1 MQRKLFLSIAVISI
15 LLIISASAHASPS
28 ADVRYNETDL
38 GEGLWQYDYTFYN
51 SSDAGESLYSIY
63 LYPNESTIDWIN
75 IPTGWDS
82 TLSGFTPIS
91 TSMIDAYSTFPANDI
106 AAGSSLGSFSF
117 TIDYQAGSIPYD
129 AYFSDFQVVSGN
141 TAMAIVPE
149 PISSILFIS
158 GGILLY
164 GRRCYR
170 KVS

>member
-1 MQRKLFLSIAVISI
+1 MQRKLFLSAVVISI
-15 LLIISASAHASPS
+15 LLLVSAAAQASPS
-28 ADVRYNETDL
+28 TDVRYNETDL

-51 SSDAGESLYSIY
+51 SSDAGESLFSIY

-91 TSMIDAYSTFPANDI
+91 TSMIDAYSTLPANDI

-129 AYFSDFQVVSGN
+129 AYFSDLQVVSGN
-141 TAMAIVPE
+141 TAIALVPE
-149 PISSILFIS
+149 PISSVLFIS
-158 GGILLY
+158 GGILLA
-164 GRRCYR
+164 R
-170 KVS
+170 KRFFQKSS